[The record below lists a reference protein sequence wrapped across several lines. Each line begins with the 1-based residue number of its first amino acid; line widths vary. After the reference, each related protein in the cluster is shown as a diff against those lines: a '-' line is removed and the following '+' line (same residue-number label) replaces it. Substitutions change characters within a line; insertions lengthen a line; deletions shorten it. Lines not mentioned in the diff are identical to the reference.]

1 MNHAHALR
9 LPRFHDSMPGPTSTK
24 RQQKMQR
31 KKERVKKARSQSAST
46 TLLALANL
54 PELSAYDPPPARIED
69 FPEPPSHPGEFVIT
83 ASSIDEFPIPPPP
96 LRHRAVEPI
105 EPPAL
110 SMAFLHDPGNGPRVR
125 NVREFLKSRFAAPA
139 NLEHEYC
146 GAFANNEVLEALRAA
161 LPEEMAL
168 VSVTCR

>member
-1 MNHAHALR
+1 
-9 LPRFHDSMPGPTSTK
+9 MPGPTSTK
-24 RQQKMQR
+24 RQQKMQ
-31 KKERVKKARSQSAST
+31 KKKQRVKMACSESSST

-54 PELSAYDPPPARIED
+54 PNSRVFDPPPARIED
-69 FPEPPSHPGEFVIT
+69 FPPPSAHADESVIT
-83 ASSIDEFPIPPPP
+83 ALSIDEFPTPPPP
-96 LRHRAVEPI
+96 LRHRVIEPI

-139 NLEHEYC
+139 SVEHEYC
-146 GAFANNEVLEALRAA
+146 GTFVNDEVLDALRAV

-168 VSVTCR
+168 VRVLCC